1 MRGYRDASDALDA
14 DQDRILEL
22 QWLELQT
29 LGCLV
34 AHGESFD
41 DLIYEWAQ
49 RLTAADLA
57 GARINN

>member
-14 DQDRILEL
+14 DEDQILEL

-29 LGCLV
+29 LGYLI

-41 DLIYEWAQ
+41 DLIEEWAR
-49 RLTAADLA
+49 RLSEAVYSGGDS
-57 GARINN
+57 